1 MQLDSQDNN
10 VCKNPLCIY
19 LFISK
24 RHLASFTFLFLSVI
38 YFFIMSKHHLL
49 IFSLLIYQKQDKIKK
64 RSDSSTK
71 FLVLR
76 EKEKCII
83 ALSYLWLISAFL
95 HMISCQLSQS
105 YIATK
110 LAVEICERHQYF
122 PNVSSVQSLPP
133 PNTVEDCFSFGFC
146 QNNI

>member
-83 ALSYLWLISAFL
+83 ALS
-95 HMISCQLSQS
+95 
-105 YIATK
+105 
-110 LAVEICERHQYF
+110 
-122 PNVSSVQSLPP
+122 
-133 PNTVEDCFSFGFC
+133 
-146 QNNI
+146 